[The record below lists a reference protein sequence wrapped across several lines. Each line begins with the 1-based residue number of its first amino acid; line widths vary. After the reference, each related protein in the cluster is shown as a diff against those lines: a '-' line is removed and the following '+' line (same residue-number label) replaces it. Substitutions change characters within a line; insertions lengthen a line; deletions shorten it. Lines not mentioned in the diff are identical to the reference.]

1 MIEKWADVVVGGVR
15 LGAAMTVKLNYRFDG
30 KGPHL
35 LLLHA
40 VGVDLTFL
48 DTVAAAL
55 ARDLAVLRADLRGHG
70 LSPYVPAASLEDFAD
85 DVHARGVRDHAP
97 CKPGSRD
104 RGGEAGEWRVTVIPE
119 AAQRLSGIHDTTAL
133 AARQIPALPRLK
145 PGPAGM
151 TVRATF
157 P

>member
-1 MIEKWADVVVGGVR
+1 VIEKWADVVVGGVR
-15 LGAAMTVKLNYRFDG
+15 LGTAMTVKLNYRFDG

-97 CKPGSRD
+97 CKPGKPRSR
-104 RGGEAGEWRVTVIPE
+104 RRSGRMARNCHPGSR
-119 AAQRLSGIHDTTAL
+119 AAAIRD
-133 AARQIPALPRLK
+133 P
-145 PGPAGM
+145 
-151 TVRATF
+151 
-157 P
+157 